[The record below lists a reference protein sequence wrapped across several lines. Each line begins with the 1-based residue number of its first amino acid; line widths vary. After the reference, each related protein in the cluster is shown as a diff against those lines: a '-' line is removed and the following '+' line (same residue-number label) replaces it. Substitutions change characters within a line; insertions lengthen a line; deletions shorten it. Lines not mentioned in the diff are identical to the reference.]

1 MTLEERV
8 KLLEEKVKTIENK
21 IRLQIEENNV

>member
-21 IRLQIEENNV
+21 IRLQIEENNI